1 MSRRAFASVVLGGL
15 ACTVPLLLAIPQ
27 ARVASLSWVPAIYLN
42 AAQVLLSAVGVIVG
56 FRGFFEI
63 KRQQGRLRGKG
74 LALAGILVNLGATV
88 VLLPAVMLGLV
99 LPTLI
104 QARVQKQSMTNL
116 HAIALALH
124 KYHDEYGCFPPAAV
138 FNHEGQP
145 LYSWR
150 VLLLPFLGQAKL
162 YEQFRLDKSWDS
174 PANNPLLAQMPEVY
188 APPGE
193 RFPSVGFATYYLVF
207 DGPEAIFFSGSKP
220 PWFDDAMNRARTPG
234 FQVHPQRPG
243 EQAVYAFGHRSTFSS
258 IVDGPANTI
267 LLVEADDRV
276 PWTKPQELLYAAD
289 QPLPK
294 VGGHSHGDFLVAL
307 ADGSVRIVRKT
318 TSEKAIR
325 AAITANGGEIPPPD
339 WNEP

>member
-1 MSRRAFASVVLGGL
+1 M
-15 ACTVPLLLAIPQ
+15 VPLVLAIPQ
-27 ARVASLSWVPAIYLN
+27 AMVALLTSVPAIYWN
-42 AAQVLLSAVGVIVG
+42 AAQVLLSVVGLIVG
-56 FRGFFEI
+56 FRAFFEI
-63 KRQQGRLRGKG
+63 KRRPASLRGKG
-74 LALAGILVNLGATV
+74 LALAGILVNLGAAF

-99 LPTLI
+99 LPTVME
-104 QARVQKQSMTNL
+104 ARAQKQSMSNL
-116 HAIALALH
+116 HTIALALH

-150 VLLLPFLGQAKL
+150 VPLLPFVGQAKL
-162 YEQFRLDKSWDS
+162 YEQFRLDEAWDS
-174 PANNPLLAQMPEVY
+174 PANKPLLAGMPEVY

-193 RFPSVGFATYYLVF
+193 RRPPVDFATCYLVF
-207 DGPEAIFFSGSKP
+207 DGPGAIFFSGSKP
-220 PWFDDAMNRARTPG
+220 PLFDDSMNRARTPG

-243 EQAVYAFGHRSTFSS
+243 EQAVYAFGHRSRFAS

-276 PWTKPQELLYAAD
+276 PWTKPQELPYVAQ

-294 VGGHSHGDFLVAL
+294 LGGHYHGDFLVAL
-307 ADGSVRIVRKT
+307 ADGSVRVVRKT
-318 TSEKAIR
+318 TSEEAIR